1 MDIEK
6 RLAEIVESKLTTI
19 TKLASA
25 TGVDYQTLTR
35 CLKGEQR
42 LKADEFLAVC
52 KVLDIDPREFVS
64 KENV

>member
-6 RLAEIVESKLTTI
+6 RLAEIIESKLTTI

-25 TGVDYQTLTR
+25 TGIDYQTLQR

-42 LKADEFLAVC
+42 LKADEFLAIC
-52 KVLDIDPREFVS
+52 KVLDIDPREFV
-64 KENV
+64 